1 MDHIIVVY
9 CPCEHCTS
17 SAWDICYKC
26 SDILQLCRCGHAPEL
41 LQLQYEAGLGGV
53 VRGSWLD
60 RDTGNLLV
68 VDSLG
73 HILQCSHGYR

>member
-1 MDHIIVVY
+1 MIHVN
-9 CPCEHCTS
+9 
-17 SAWDICYKC
+17 A
-26 SDILQLCRCGHAPEL
+26 RCGHAPEL

>member
-1 MDHIIVVY
+1 MDYIIVVF
-9 CPCEHCTS
+9 CPCVHCTS

-26 SDILQLCRCGHAPEL
+26 VVTHVNARCGHAPEL

>member
-1 MDHIIVVY
+1 M
-9 CPCEHCTS
+9 S
-17 SAWDICYKC
+17 SAI
-26 SDILQLCRCGHAPEL
+26 ILYIAHHLLGIFVISVVTHVNARCGHAPEL